1 MVYANNNR
9 EADLKSYS
17 IRAAFAGDLQSVSWS
32 AMALGG
38 ICGSLLG
45 GYTLNNLQIGT
56 IFLLFS
62 ILPTIQ
68 LLSCVFVMEDPI
80 GRNALLDHAKSRSE
94 EKLVAN
100 GNARTAPDSEDLQ
113 QKLGFID
120 LGADDSLVERSSS
133 NGRTSRRRKR
143 RHKNS
148 KGRAFVK
155 ESKVQKQHTSRAM
168 EYFTSLKLA
177 ICSLSQA
184 FRQPIILR

>member
-9 EADLKSYS
+9 EADLKFYS

-45 GYTLNNLQIGT
+45 GYTLNTLRIGT

-113 QKLGFID
+113 QNLGFID

-133 NGRTSRRRKR
+133 NGRTSRRKR
-143 RHKNS
+143 RHKSS
-148 KGRAFVK
+148 KGRAFIK
-155 ESKVQKQHTSRAM
+155 ESKVQTQHTSRAM

>member
-45 GYTLNNLQIGT
+45 GYTLTNLRMDT
-56 IFLLFS
+56 ICLLFS

-68 LLSCVFVMEDPI
+68 LLSCVSVLEDPA
-80 GRNALLDHAKSRSE
+80 GRNVLMDHSKSRSD

-100 GNARTAPDSEDLQ
+100 GDARTAQDSEGLQ
-113 QKLGFID
+113 WKLGD
-120 LGADDSLVERSSS
+120 SVSVADNSLVERSSF
-133 NGRTSRRRKR
+133 NRRTSRRRR
-143 RHKNS
+143 RTQKNS
-148 KGRAFVK
+148 KGKEFIK
-155 ESKVQKQHTSRAM
+155 ESEVQKQHKSRAM
-168 EYFTSLKLA
+168 EYYMSLKLA